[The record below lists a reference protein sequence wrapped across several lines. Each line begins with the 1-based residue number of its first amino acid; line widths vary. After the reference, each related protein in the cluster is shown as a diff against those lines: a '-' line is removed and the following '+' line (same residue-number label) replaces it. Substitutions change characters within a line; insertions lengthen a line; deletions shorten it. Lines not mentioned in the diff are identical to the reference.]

1 MQKILPSSCLQA
13 IVPLMLLFMLQS
25 CSTHSLKSEAFKDN
39 TVITRIYLS
48 LSSEKLKREFEIA
61 DVENILINHF
71 NGATLEES
79 LGFFNGKK
87 ERSLTITIINCCRWE
102 EPVEI
107 FREKIN
113 NLVKHLRQD
122 LGQKSILVEVNR
134 TTDIQVFEV
143 LE

>member
-1 MQKILPSSCLQA
+1 MQRILPSSYLQTIA
-13 IVPLMLLFMLQS
+13 PLMLLLMLQS
-25 CSTHSLKSEAFKDN
+25 CSAHSLKSEAFKDN
-39 TVITRIYLS
+39 TAITRIYVS
-48 LSSEKLKREFEIA
+48 LSSEKLRREFEIA

-71 NGATLEES
+71 NGATLQES

-102 EPVEI
+102 EPIEI

-113 NLVKHLRQD
+113 NLVKQLRQD
-122 LGQKSILVEVNR
+122 LGQESILVEVNR

>member
-1 MQKILPSSCLQA
+1 MQKILPSPYLRIIAS
-13 IVPLMLLFMLQS
+13 LFLVLMLQS
-25 CSTHSLKSEAFKDN
+25 CSTHSHKSKNLKYN
-39 TVITRIYLS
+39 TAITRIYLS

-71 NGATLEES
+71 NGATLQES
-79 LGFFNGKK
+79 IGFFNRKK
-87 ERSLTITIINCCRWE
+87 ERSLTITIVNCCRWE
-102 EPVEI
+102 EPIEV

-113 NLVKHLRQD
+113 NLVKQLRND
-122 LGQKSILVEVNR
+122 LGQESILVEVNR